1 MDRGKFPND
10 LINGEVLTN
19 GRVGNFSQSPKQGLC
34 EENEDFMKTEYFFES
49 FHSSLWILTGMLYQ
63 SHKKRKDSLKGSVD
77 RAIFATE
84 LELPKILV
92 PTGFLKIHQM

>member
-1 MDRGKFPND
+1 
-10 LINGEVLTN
+10 
-19 GRVGNFSQSPKQGLC
+19 
-34 EENEDFMKTEYFFES
+34 MKTEYFFES
-49 FHSSLWILTGMLYQ
+49 FHSSLSLSILAGMLYQ

-77 RAIFATE
+77 RVIFATE